1 MPGKILLY
9 YELNY
14 ILHLPT
20 PNNNKSL
27 KKIFFL
33 SVEIL
38 HKVMI
43 FGDEACGRYLGLD
56 EVMKVESFWWDLF
69 PYKKR
74 HQQTCIAALC
84 HEKTQKESSHLEARK
99 TALTRTQQYWH
110 PDLRLSASKTV
121 RKLIFV
127 V

>member
-9 YELNY
+9 YELSY

-20 PNNNKSL
+20 PNNKNL
-27 KKIFFL
+27 KKKIL

-56 EVMKVESFWWDLF
+56 EVMKVESL
-69 PYKKR
+69 
-74 HQQTCIAALC
+74 
-84 HEKTQKESSHLEARK
+84 
-99 TALTRTQQYWH
+99 
-110 PDLRLSASKTV
+110 
-121 RKLIFV
+121 
-127 V
+127 